1 MSFVAFGFAVAF
13 AVVVVAFAAAFAVAL
28 AVAVACAVVE
38 VVAVAVEAVAVETVA
53 VAVFALSLLFVQ
65 LGLLRLE
72 CAPSDVP
79 CRVAFLYS
87 PFFSPSILHHS
98 INRLNSGRS
107 RRVPQ
112 ERGIAQHVLVPR
124 SLKDAGAA
132 TPQ

>member
-28 AVAVACAVVE
+28 AVALAVAVACAVVE
-38 VVAVAVEAVAVETVA
+38 VVAVETVA
-53 VAVFALSLLFVQ
+53 VAIAVFALSLLFVQ

-79 CRVAFLYS
+79 CRVALLYS

-98 INRLNSGRS
+98 LNRLNSGRS

>member
-1 MSFVAFGFAVAF
+1 MLFVAFGFVVAF
-13 AVVVVAFAAAFAVAL
+13 AVVVAFAGAL
-28 AVAVACAVVE
+28 AVAVACVE
-38 VVAVAVEAVAVETVA
+38 VVAVAVADIAVADVAVEAVAVA

-79 CRVAFLYS
+79 CRVALLYS

-98 INRLNSGRS
+98 LNRLNSGRS

-124 SLKDAGAA
+124 SLKDADAS